1 MKNILDLTKELGIP
15 NEYVQPYGWDKAK
28 IDYKYREVLKDR
40 PDGKLVLVTAITPT
54 KAGEGKT
61 TTTIGLHDG
70 LRRIGVNSLACL
82 REPSLG
88 PVWGIKGGAVG
99 ALKSTIIPSDDINLH
114 FTGDFHALTSTI
126 NLMSA
131 IIENHIWQGNE
142 LNIDP
147 NRIEWKRAL
156 DVNDRSLR
164 SAGVNA
170 DGTAGFD
177 LDGRNLD
184 IELDKLSLNGGTKE
198 DLKKLRDKK
207 SNHNSEFVITVASE
221 LMTILTISQSEEEF
235 IDRVNK
241 IIAAYD
247 YDGNPVYF
255 GQFNCSKAI
264 LKMMRNAM
272 NPNVVQTLEENPV
285 LVHCGPFANISIG
298 VNSINA
304 TKLALKLSDVVVTEA
319 GFGGDLGAEKFLDI
333 KCQLAGIHPNVIV
346 LVATA
351 RALKLHGG
359 VAFEDLEKE
368 NVEAVKAG
376 ICNLQKHY
384 ENMTRY
390 GVPVVVAIN
399 RFPSDTDA
407 ELEAIGAWCKENKI
421 NWAINTAALDGGDG
435 AVSLAR
441 TVQGILNVQDSEA
454 VSVFPELA
462 DHFEPLYPL
471 YPQGDYR
478 NYSID
483 DKIGT
488 ICHNIYGADRIE
500 YSDLAREQ
508 MRKYTDMG
516 YSHLPVCISKTPN
529 SLTDDPKVLGAP
541 TGFTIHI
548 REIRLYSG
556 AGLIVPLSGKL
567 LLMPGLPKEPRCLD
581 KFN

>member
-1 MKNILDLTKELGIP
+1 MKNILELTKGLGIP
-15 NEYVQPYGWDKAK
+15 DEYIQPYGWDKAK
-28 IDYKYREVLKDR
+28 IDLKYKEKLKDNK
-40 PDGKLVLVTAITPT
+40 DGKLVLVTAITPT

-164 SAGVNA
+164 SVLVNA
-170 DGTAGFD
+170 DGTAKNYINGEQIDAKGDTNEEKFK
-177 LDGRNLD
+177 D
-184 IELDKLSLNGGTKE
+184 IN
-198 DLKKLRDKK
+198 KKL
-207 SNHNSEFVITVASE
+207 NHNSEFVITVASE
-221 LMTILTISQSEEEF
+221 LMTILTISQTEEEF
-235 IDRVNK
+235 MERVNN

-247 YDGNPVYF
+247 YDGNPVRF

-272 NPNVVQTLEENPV
+272 NPNIVQTLEENPV

-304 TKLALKLSDVVVTEA
+304 TKMALKMSDVVVTEA

-333 KCQLAGIHPNVIV
+333 KCQLGDLKPNAIV

-368 NVEAVKAG
+368 NVEAVEAG
-376 ICNLQKHY
+376 ICNLVKHG
-384 ENMTRY
+384 ENMRKY
-390 GVPVVVAIN
+390 DVPVIIAIN

-407 ELEAIGAWCKENKI
+407 ELKVISDWAETNNYVWSI
-421 NWAINTAALDGGDG
+421 NSAALDGSEGSKD
-435 AVSLAR
+435 LAEKVMN
-441 TVQGILNVQDSEA
+441 TLGLEDIVEG
-454 VSVFPELA
+454 LA
-462 DHFEPLYPL
+462 DFKPLYPL
-471 YPQGDYR
+471 YPQGDTR
-478 NYSID
+478 NWSID
-483 DKIGT
+483 DKIGY
-488 ICHNIYGADRIE
+488 ICKQIYGAENIE
-500 YSDLAREQ
+500 YSDLAKEQ
-508 MRKYTDMG
+508 MKKITEMG

-548 REIRLYSG
+548 REIRLYAG

-567 LLMPGLPKEPRCLD
+567 LLMPGLPAKPRCLD
-581 KFN
+581 EFN

>member
-1 MKNILDLTKELGIP
+1 MKNILELTKGLGIP
-15 NEYVQPYGWDKAK
+15 DSFVQPYGWDKAK
-28 IDYKYREVLKDR
+28 IDYKYREELKDK

-70 LRRIGVNSLACL
+70 LRAIGVNSLACL

-142 LNIDP
+142 LNINP
-147 NRIEWKRAL
+147 QRIEWKRAL

-164 SAGVNA
+164 NVLLNA
-170 DGTAGFD
+170 DGDTKKDD
-177 LDGRNLD
+177 LTSDKTRNH
-184 IELDKLSLNGGTKE
+184 EA
-198 DLKKLRDKK
+198 
-207 SNHNSEFVITVASE
+207 EFVITVASE
-221 LMTILTISQSEEEF
+221 LMTILTISQSEEELME
-235 IDRVNK
+235 RVNN
-241 IIAAYD
+241 IIVAYT
-247 YDGNPVYF
+247 YDDRPVRF
-255 GQFNCSKAI
+255 GEFNCSKAI
-264 LKMMRNAM
+264 LKMLRNAM
-272 NPNVVQTLEENPV
+272 NPNLVQTLEENPV
-285 LVHCGPFANISIG
+285 LVHMGPFANISIG

-368 NVEAVKAG
+368 NCEAIEAG
-376 ICNLQKHY
+376 ICNLQRHY
-384 ENMTRY
+384 ENMIKY

-407 ELEAIGAWCKENKI
+407 EIDVIGRWCVQNNI
-421 NWAINTAALDGGDG
+421 IWAINSAALNGSDG
-435 AVSLAR
+435 AISLA
-441 TVQGILNVQDSEA
+441 TSVQSVLNMQSSPA
-454 VSVFPELA
+454 VALYPDLKDNFK
-462 DHFEPLYPL
+462 PLYPL

-483 DKIGT
+483 DKIGS
-488 ICHNIYGADRIE
+488 ICHNIYGADHIE
-500 YSDLAREQ
+500 YSDLAEEQ

-548 REIRLYSG
+548 REVRLYAG

>member
-1 MKNILDLTKELGIP
+1 MKNILELTKGLGIP
-15 NEYVQPYGWDKAK
+15 DEYVIPYGWDKAK
-28 IDYKYREVLKDR
+28 IDLKYKEKLKDNK
-40 PDGKLVLVTAITPT
+40 DGKLVLVTAITPT

-70 LRRIGVNSLACL
+70 LRRIGVKSLACL

-99 ALKSTIIPSDDINLH
+99 ALKSTIVPSDDINLH

-126 NLMSA
+126 NLMAA

-142 LNIDP
+142 LNINP

-156 DVNDRSLR
+156 DVNDRSIR
-164 SAGVNA
+164 NVRVNA
-170 DGTAGFD
+170 DGTAGY
-177 LDGRNLD
+177 
-184 IELDKLSLNGGTKE
+184 ELVEGCKLPKCPAAYVE
-198 DLKKLRDKK
+198 HD
-207 SNHNSEFVITVASE
+207 SEFVITVASE
-221 LMTILTISQSEEEF
+221 LMTILTISQTEEEF
-235 IDRVNK
+235 MERVNN

-247 YDGNPVYF
+247 YNGNPVRF

-272 NPNVVQTLEENPV
+272 NPNIVQTLEENPV

-304 TKLALKLSDVVVTEA
+304 TKMALKMADVVVTEA

-333 KCQLAGIHPNVIV
+333 KCQLGDLKPSAIV
-346 LVATA
+346 LVATV

-368 NVEAVKAG
+368 NIDALLAG
-376 ICNLQKHY
+376 TCNLKKHY
-384 ENMTRY
+384 ENMTLY
-390 GVPVVVAIN
+390 GVPVIVAIN

-407 ELEAIGAWCKENKI
+407 EIQALRDWLANNKCTY
-421 NWAINTAALDGGDG
+421 ALNTAALDGSAGATALAHTVVEELKVSDG
-435 AVSLAR
+435 S
-441 TVQGILNVQDSEA
+441 T
-454 VSVFPELA
+454 FK
-462 DHFEPLYPL
+462 PLYPI
-471 YPQGDYR
+471 GKDTW
-478 NYSID
+478 SID
-483 DKIGT
+483 DKIGF
-488 ICHNIYGADRIE
+488 ICRQIYGAEKIE
-500 YSDLAREQ
+500 YSDLAKEQ
-508 MRKYTDMG
+508 MKKITEIG
-516 YSHLPVCISKTPN
+516 YAGLPVCISKTQS
-529 SLTDDPKVLGAP
+529 SLSDDPHLLGVP

-548 REIRLYSG
+548 REIRLYAG

-567 LLMPGLPKEPRCLD
+567 ILMPGLPKEPRCLD

>member
-1 MKNILDLTKELGIP
+1 MKNILELTKGLGIP
-15 NEYVQPYGWDKAK
+15 DSFVQPYGWDKAK
-28 IDYKYREVLKDR
+28 IDYKYRDELKDK
-40 PDGKLVLVTAITPT
+40 PDGKLILVTAITPT

-70 LRRIGVNSLACL
+70 LRAIGVNSLACL

-99 ALKSTIIPSDDINLH
+99 ALKSTIVPSDDINLH

-142 LNIDP
+142 LNINP
-147 NRIEWKRAL
+147 YRIEWKRAL

-164 SAGVNA
+164 DVVCNA
-170 DGTAGFD
+170 DGTAGC
-177 LDGRNLD
+177 NV
-184 IELDKLSLNGGTKE
+184 EMTK
-198 DLKKLRDKK
+198 
-207 SNHNSEFVITVASE
+207 NHAAYAKHDSEFVITVASE
-221 LMTILTISQSEEEF
+221 LMTILTISQSEEELME
-235 IDRVNK
+235 RVNN
-241 IIAAYD
+241 IIVAYT
-247 YDGNPVYF
+247 YDDRPVRF
-255 GQFNCSKAI
+255 GEFNCSKAI
-264 LKMMRNAM
+264 LKMLRNAM
-272 NPNVVQTLEENPV
+272 NPNLVQTLEENPV
-285 LVHCGPFANISIG
+285 LVHMGPFANISIG

-368 NVEAVKAG
+368 NCEAIEAG
-376 ICNLQKHY
+376 ICNLEKHY
-384 ENMTRY
+384 NNMKLY

-407 ELEAIGAWCKENKI
+407 ELRVISNWCNKHHAIWSI
-421 NWAINTAALDGGDG
+421 NSAALDGSKGS
-435 AVSLAR
+435 VNLANSVM
-441 TVQGILNVQDSEA
+441 TILEA
-454 VSVFPELA
+454 QEAGSPELA
-462 DHFEPLYPL
+462 DNFKPLYTL
-471 YPQGDYR
+471 YPQGDNR
-478 NYSID
+478 NSSID
-483 DKIGT
+483 DKIGH
-488 ICHNIYGADRIE
+488 ICRTIYGADDIE
-500 YSDLAREQ
+500 IAPEAVKQ
-508 MRKYTDMG
+508 MRKYTEMG
-516 YSHLPVCISKTPN
+516 YGHLPVCISKTPN

-541 TGFTIHI
+541 TGFTVHI
-548 REIRLYSG
+548 REVRLYAG

>member
-70 LRRIGVNSLACL
+70 FRKLGINSLACL

-99 ALKSTIIPSDDINLH
+99 ALKSTIVPSDDINLH

-147 NRIEWKRAL
+147 QRIEWKRAL

-164 SAGVNA
+164 NVRVNA
-170 DGTAGFD
+170 DGTAGYETVEGYGLPKGPVAYVEHD
-177 LDGRNLD
+177 
-184 IELDKLSLNGGTKE
+184 
-198 DLKKLRDKK
+198 
-207 SNHNSEFVITVASE
+207 SEFVITVASE
-221 LMTILTISQSEEEF
+221 LMTILTISQTEEEF
-235 IDRVNK
+235 MERVNN

-247 YDGNPVYF
+247 YDGNPVRF

-272 NPNVVQTLEENPV
+272 NPNIVQTLEENPV

-333 KCQLAGIHPNVIV
+333 KCQLAGIHPNAIV

-368 NVEAVKAG
+368 NIEAVKAG
-376 ICNLQKHY
+376 ICNLEKHY
-384 ENMTRY
+384 NNLRLY
-390 GVPVVVAIN
+390 GVPVIVALN
-399 RFPSDTDA
+399 RFSSDTDA
-407 ELEAIGAWCKENKI
+407 ELEAIGSWCVQNNI
-421 NWAINTAALDGGDG
+421 IWAINSAALNGGDG
-435 AVSLAR
+435 AISLA
-441 TVQGILNVQDSEA
+441 TSVQSVLNMQSSPAAALYPDLKDN
-454 VSVFPELA
+454 FK
-462 DHFEPLYPL
+462 PLYPL

-483 DKIGT
+483 DKIGA
-488 ICHNIYGADRIE
+488 ICHNIYGAEHIE

-508 MRKYTDMG
+508 MKKYTEMG

-529 SLTDDPKVLGAP
+529 SLTDNPKVLGAP

-548 REIRLYSG
+548 REVRLYAG

>member
-1 MKNILDLTKELGIP
+1 MKNILDLAAELKIP
-15 NEYVQPYGWDKAK
+15 QEYVLPYGWDKAK
-28 IDYKYREVLKDR
+28 IDFKYRDELKDR
-40 PDGKLVLVTAITPT
+40 PDGKLILVTAITPT

-99 ALKSTIIPSDDINLH
+99 ALKSTIVPSDDINLH

-126 NLMSA
+126 NLMAA

-147 NRIEWKRAL
+147 ERIVWPRAL
-156 DVNDRSLR
+156 DVNDRSIR
-164 SAGVNA
+164 SIAVNA
-170 DGTAGFD
+170 DGTAGD
-177 LDGRNLD
+177 DMDNRGLD
-184 IELDKLSLNGGTKE
+184 IELQKL
-198 DLKKLRDKK
+198 DLKGKDEATIEKTRVRKT
-207 SNHNSEFVITVASE
+207 NHKSEFVITVASE

-235 IDRVNK
+235 MDRVNK
-241 IIAAYD
+241 ILVAYNK
-247 YDGNPVYF
+247 DGEPVYF

-272 NPNVVQTLEENPV
+272 NPNLVQTLEENPV

-304 TKLALKLSDVVVTEA
+304 TKLALKMSDVVVTEA

-359 VAFEDLEKE
+359 IKFEDLEKE

-376 ICNLQKHY
+376 ICNLEKHY
-384 ENMTRY
+384 NNMKLY

-399 RFPSDTDA
+399 RFPSDTNA
-407 ELEAIGAWCKENKI
+407 EVEAIGRWCVENRAP
-421 NWAINTAALDGGDG
+421 WAINSAALDGSAG
-435 AVSLAR
+435 AVSLAN
-441 TVQGILNVQDSEA
+441 TIKGILNSQSMPNL
-454 VSVFPELA
+454 FPDFA
-462 DHFEPLYPL
+462 DNFKPLIP
-471 YPQGDYR
+471 
-478 NYSID
+478 ID
-483 DKIGT
+483 KKEQWTIKEKIGY
-488 ICHNIYGADRIE
+488 ICQQIYGAGNVE
-500 YSDLAREQ
+500 YTELANQQINE
-508 MRKYTDMG
+508 YENLG
-516 YSHLPVCISKTPN
+516 YNALPICISKTPN
-529 SLTDDPKVLGAP
+529 SLTDDAKILGAP

-548 REIRLYSG
+548 REVRLYNG
-556 AGLIVPLSGKL
+556 AGLLVPLSGSL

>member
-1 MKNILDLTKELGIP
+1 MKNILELTKGLGIP
-15 NEYVQPYGWDKAK
+15 DEYIQPYGWDKAK
-28 IDYKYREVLKDR
+28 IDLKYKEKLKDNK
-40 PDGKLVLVTAITPT
+40 DGKLVLVTAITPT

-99 ALKSTIIPSDDINLH
+99 ALKSTIVPSADINLH

-156 DVNDRSLR
+156 DVNDRSIR
-164 SAGVNA
+164 NVKVNA
-170 DGTAGFD
+170 DGTAGQEVKQTKVPAAY
-177 LDGRNLD
+177 
-184 IELDKLSLNGGTKE
+184 IEHD
-198 DLKKLRDKK
+198 
-207 SNHNSEFVITVASE
+207 SEFVITVASE
-221 LMTILTISQSEEEF
+221 LMTILTISQTEEEF
-235 IDRVNK
+235 MERVNN

-247 YDGNPVYF
+247 YDGNPVRF

-264 LKMMRNAM
+264 LKMMRTAM
-272 NPNVVQTLEENPV
+272 NPNIVQTLEENPV

-304 TKLALKLSDVVVTEA
+304 TKMALKMSDVVVTEA

-333 KCQLAGIHPNVIV
+333 KCQLADIHPNVIV

-368 NVEAVKAG
+368 NVSAVEAG
-376 ICNLQKHY
+376 ICNLEKHY
-384 ENMTRY
+384 NNMKLY
-390 GVPVVVAIN
+390 GVPVVITIN

-407 ELEAIGAWCKENKI
+407 ELDVIGKWCAAHNI
-421 NWAINTAALDGGDG
+421 PWAINSAALEGSVG
-435 AVSLAR
+435 AVSLAQ
-441 TVQGILNVQDSEA
+441 TVQGILNLQEPGLANLFPDFQDN
-454 VSVFPELA
+454 FK
-462 DHFEPLYPL
+462 PLY
-471 YPQGDYR
+471 QIGKDTW
-478 NYSID
+478 SID
-483 DKIGT
+483 DKIGY
-488 ICHNIYGADRIE
+488 ICKQIYGADKIE
-500 YSDLAREQ
+500 YSPEALEQ
-508 MRKYTDMG
+508 RKKITEMG
-516 YSHLPVCISKTPN
+516 YAGLPVCISKTPN

-548 REIRLYSG
+548 REIRLYAG

-567 LLMPGLPKEPRCLD
+567 LLMPGLPAKPRCLD
-581 KFN
+581 EFN

>member
-1 MKNILDLTKELGIP
+1 MKNILELTKGLGIP
-15 NEYVQPYGWDKAK
+15 DEYVIPYGWDKAK
-28 IDYKYREVLKDR
+28 IDLKYKEKLKDNK
-40 PDGKLVLVTAITPT
+40 DGKLVLVTAITPT

-99 ALKSTIIPSDDINLH
+99 ALKSTIVPSDDINLH

-147 NRIEWKRAL
+147 QRIEWKRAL
-156 DVNDRSLR
+156 DVNDRSIR
-164 SAGVNA
+164 NIRVNA
-170 DGTAGFD
+170 DGTAGH
-177 LDGRNLD
+177 
-184 IELDKLSLNGGTKE
+184 EAE
-198 DLKKLRDKK
+198 QKKNPAAYVEHD
-207 SNHNSEFVITVASE
+207 SEFVITVASE
-221 LMTILTISQSEEEF
+221 LMTILTISQTEEEF
-235 IDRVNK
+235 MERVNN

-247 YDGNPVYF
+247 YDGNPVRF

-272 NPNVVQTLEENPV
+272 NPNIVQTLEENPV

-304 TKLALKLSDVVVTEA
+304 TKMALKMSDVVVTEA

-333 KCQLAGIHPNVIV
+333 KCQLGDLKPNAIV
-346 LVATA
+346 LVATV

-359 VAFEDLEKE
+359 IAFEDLDKE
-368 NVEAVKAG
+368 NVEAMLAG
-376 ICNLQKHY
+376 VANLEKHY
-384 ENMTRY
+384 RNMCKY
-390 GVPVVVAIN
+390 GVPVIVSIN

-407 ELEAIGAWCKENKI
+407 EISALFR
-421 NWAINTAALDGGDG
+421 WAINYKEVDPIGGIITAVNTAALEGSAGAEDLAKKVQAVLALQEGGSKSM
-435 AVSLAR
+435 A
-441 TVQGILNVQDSEA
+441 NN
-454 VSVFPELA
+454 FK
-462 DHFEPLYPL
+462 PLYTL
-471 YPQGDYR
+471 YPAGDSR
-478 NYSID
+478 NSSID
-483 DKIGT
+483 DKIGY
-488 ICHNIYGADRIE
+488 ICREIYGAEDVEIAPE
-500 YSDLAREQ
+500 AFKQIKQYEE
-508 MRKYTDMG
+508 MG
-516 YSHLPVCISKTPN
+516 YGHLPVCISKTPN
-529 SLTDDPKVLGAP
+529 SLTDDPKILGRP
-541 TGFTIHI
+541 EHFKIHI
-548 REIRLYSG
+548 REVRLYAG